1 MILFTGGKTGGHIIP
16 LINIIKA
23 SHLDSI
29 YVGYKGFLEEK
40 ICKTNMIEFIG
51 IDVYKNKYKTILKG
65 YKYLKLKLKLKYL
78 NIKAVVS
85 TGGFVSTPAVLYAI
99 KNKIPIYLIEENLIL
114 GSFNKVFYPFCK
126 KTYLAYDL
134 NKMKRKYETIGLP
147 LLIDNSNYKI
157 EYDILI
163 IGGSLGSR
171 KLCDLAKILAKKY
184 KVLLIAGRYRD
195 EYKNDNYTTIEY
207 SNDLHTLIKKSRII
221 ISRAGAMTLGEIMYI
236 KKPLICIPSKAT
248 KGNHQYYN
256 AKYFHD
262 KKALIM
268 LDEDNAKNEILKL
281 VDSIDDINYATMINN
296 QNKLIK
302 KDSINMITEELMRI
316 NEF

>member
-29 YVGYKGFLEEK
+29 YVGYKGYLEEK

-51 IDVYKNKYKTILKG
+51 IDVHKNKYKTILKG
-65 YKYLKLKLKLKYL
+65 YKYLKRKLKYL

-147 LLIDNSNYKI
+147 LLIDNSRYKI

-171 KLCDLAKILAKKY
+171 KLCDLALILAEKY
-184 KVLLIAGRYRD
+184 KVLLIAGRYKN
-195 EYKNDNYTTIEY
+195 EYKNDSYTTLEY

-236 KKPLICIPSKAT
+236 KKPLICIPSKST
-248 KGNHQYYN
+248 KGNHQFYN
-256 AKYFHD
+256 AKYFQD
-262 KKALIM
+262 KNALIM
-268 LDEDNAKNEILKL
+268 LDEDSAKNKILKA
-281 VDSIDDINYATMINN
+281 VDSIDDIKYADMINN
-296 QNKLIK
+296 QNKLMK
-302 KDSINMITEELMRI
+302 KDSIKIITEELMRI
-316 NEF
+316 NEL